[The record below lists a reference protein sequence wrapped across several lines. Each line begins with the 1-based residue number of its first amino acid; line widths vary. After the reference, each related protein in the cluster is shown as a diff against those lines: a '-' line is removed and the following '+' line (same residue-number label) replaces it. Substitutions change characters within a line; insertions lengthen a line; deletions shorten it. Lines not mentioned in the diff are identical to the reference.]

1 MKKLLALGISLA
13 MMASLSAVAF
23 AAEIQGPDPDGT
35 NPQSAGVDVVVEGK
49 GPTEPDVPGADE
61 NWTVYIPADYTLTWD
76 NEKGSAVTQEYSIKG
91 QLSNLSTVEVAVTPF
106 GEDALTLE
114 TEDKAGTIL
123 ADVTGVEKISI
134 TGANNTASAD
144 LTVGVAAEDFD
155 TAFVG
160 AYSGQLTFDVTY
172 SNTIVE

>member
-23 AAEIQGPDPDGT
+23 AAEIQGPDPDSP
-35 NPQSAGVDVVVEGK
+35 NSQSAKVDVIVEGK
-49 GPTEPDVPGADE
+49 GPDKPNVPGDDE

-76 NEKGSAVTQEYSIKG
+76 NEKGSAVIQEYSIKG

-114 TEDKAGTIL
+114 TEDKAGTIP

-134 TGANNTASAD
+134 TGANNTASAN

-155 TAFVG
+155 SAFVG
-160 AYSGQLTFDVTY
+160 KYSAQLTFDVTY